1 MPEGEGG
8 IQEGGVCN
16 CSAEAPDEGLP
27 NIQQFDHDFGQ
38 GGAMEQDKVLT
49 LLIRLISTNTM
60 MQTITMD

>member
-38 GGAMEQDKVLT
+38 GGAMEQDKE
-49 LLIRLISTNTM
+49 RPY
-60 MQTITMD
+60 